1 MKEDLLKGLKLAAD
15 VVASTFGPK
24 GNLVFSGKAMRF
36 TKDGMTV
43 AKMVA
48 ENSEGLNHIA
58 AKLLLDA
65 CQRTAQVVGDS
76 TTLTALLVREL
87 LSHPHD
93 PDLSDKRDE
102 AIALLNDIKQ
112 NPDKDTLVNAVT
124 TSVNGDQEL
133 GEMIAGLV
141 WTIGHKAS
149 VRGIPSLG
157 AQTSV
162 EIIPG
167 YLLGGVA
174 HAEMLRA
181 KHVQSSKNRTTYG
194 IFNPVV
200 VLYDKL
206 FSEVGDMQKV
216 LQMYKASS
224 HVGKPLIVVAPKFE
238 DIIIKMALKNSEGDP
253 VKGLYGFPITLVT
266 LTEDRPESYYDLEA
280 GTGARIITPSKP
292 NITQLSFGQ
301 AEMLE
306 IRPDGS
312 RLTFLP
318 EFRDELENRS
328 HREGRIGELNQGIG
342 IIYIGG
348 QTEAEHG
355 RLNDMIEDGVMS
367 AQSCLRFGVLPGG
380 GIALLHVSKQIDG
393 PLSKALAVPAS
404 LLPQGAEVYDPAEG
418 LIKAIDHAVSLVL
431 EIEKTQ
437 YVI

>member
-1 MKEDLLKGLKLAAD
+1 MKEDLLKGLRLAAD
-15 VVASTFGPK
+15 IVASTFGPK
-24 GNLVFSGKAMRF
+24 GSLVFSGKTMRF

-43 AKMVA
+43 AKMVT
-48 ENSEGLNHIA
+48 ENTEGINHIA

-93 PDLSDKRDE
+93 PDLSKKRDE
-102 AIALLNDIKQ
+102 VIECLEGIKQ
-112 NPDKDTLVNAVT
+112 EPNRDMLVNAVT

-181 KHVQSSKNRTTYG
+181 KHVQPSKNRASYG
-194 IFNPVV
+194 IFDPVV
-200 VLYDKL
+200 ILYDKL
-206 FSEVGDMQKV
+206 FSDVGDMTKV

-224 HVGKPLIVVAPKFE
+224 HVGKPIIIIAPKFE
-238 DIIIKMALKNSEGDP
+238 DIVVKMALKNAEGDP
-253 VKGLYGFPITLVT
+253 AKGLPGFPITLVT

-280 GTGARIITPSKP
+280 GTGARIITPAKP
-292 NITQLSFGQ
+292 NITQLSFGK
-301 AEMLE
+301 ADMLE
-306 IRPDGS
+306 IRSDGC

-328 HREGRIGELNQGIG
+328 YREGRIGELNQGIG
-342 IIYIGG
+342 LIYIGG

-355 RLNDMIEDGVMS
+355 RLYDMVEDGVMS

-393 PLSKALAVPAS
+393 PLSKALATPAS
-404 LLPQGAEVYDPAEG
+404 LLPHGQEVYDPAEG

>member
-1 MKEDLLKGLKLAAD
+1 MKEDLLKGLRSAAD
-15 VVASTFGPK
+15 VVASTFGPN

-43 AKMVA
+43 AKMVV
-48 ENSEGLNHIA
+48 ENSQGVDHIA

-87 LSHPHD
+87 LTYEDD
-93 PDLSDKRDE
+93 PFLSDKRDKV
-102 AIALLNDIKQ
+102 IALLNDIKQ
-112 NPDKDTLVNAVT
+112 EPDRDMLVNAVT

-141 WTIGHKAS
+141 WEIGHKAS
-149 VRGIPSLG
+149 VRGIPSIG
-157 AQTSV
+157 APTSV

-181 KHVQSSKNRTTYG
+181 KHVNPSKSHTTYG
-194 IFNPVV
+194 IFSPVV
-200 VLYDKL
+200 ILYDKL
-206 FSEVGDMQKV
+206 FSDVGDMTKI
-216 LQMYKASS
+216 LQAYKASS
-224 HVGKPLIVVAPKFE
+224 HVGKPLVVIAPKYE
-238 DIIIKMALKNSEGDP
+238 DIVIKMALKNAEGDP
-253 VKGLYGFPITLVT
+253 VKGLPGFPITLVT

-280 GTGARIITPSKP
+280 GTGARIINSAKP
-292 NITQLSFGQ
+292 AIAQSSFGE

-318 EFRDELENRS
+318 KFRKELENRS

-367 AQSCLRFGVLPGG
+367 AQSCLRSGVLPGG

-431 EIEKTQ
+431 EIAKTK